1 MPAAVAAMWGGT
13 PVPRPA
19 PWPALLFI
27 PLLLTAQDLTAPR
40 ALYQKTEYEQA
51 LKAIGNR
58 QDQPA
63 LQLAGQCYIGLE
75 DYKKAIDVLE
85 QAATDSESHMWLGR
99 AYGRRAETAM
109 PLLAPRY
116 ASKARQA
123 FEKAVE
129 LDPKNILAMNDL
141 FEYYLQAP
149 GFLGGGKDKAEALSR
164 RIAALN
170 KAEGHYAQARLKEDR
185 KDYIGAEP
193 EYRAAIEA
201 DPKEAGRVLDLA
213 RFLARRNRI
222 IESDAVFAKA
232 EALAPNAPKVLY
244 AKAETYIEQKRK
256 LPEARQ
262 LLERY
267 LKSDLT
273 PDDASRKQARKLLE
287 KAR

>member
-1 MPAAVAAMWGGT
+1 MPAA
-13 PVPRPA
+13 
-19 PWPALLFI
+19 LI
-27 PLLLTAQDLTAPR
+27 LLLAGLAAAQDLTQAR
-40 ALYQKTEYEQA
+40 ALYRKTEYEQA

-58 QDQPA
+58 RDQPA

-85 QAATDSESHMWLGR
+85 KAAIDSESHMWLGR

-149 GFLGGGKDKAEALSR
+149 GFLGGGKDKAEAISL
-164 RIAALN
+164 RIAALD

-185 KDYIGAEP
+185 NDYIGAEA
-193 EYRAAIEA
+193 EYRAAIDA
-201 DPKEAGRVLDLA
+201 DPKEPGRVLDLA

-222 IESDAVFAKA
+222 VESDAVFAKA

-244 AKAETYIEQKRK
+244 AKAETYIEQKRN
-256 LPEARQ
+256 LAEARR

-267 LKSDLT
+267 LQSHLT
-273 PDDASRKQARKLLE
+273 PDDPSRKQARKLLE